1 MVRYNITLA
10 GGSEEPQRR
19 AGECERLQAVCS
31 VECCVGLE
39 LSRSSIVSQS
49 VPGEGPNL
57 LWSLYVKLG
66 FLSALSEKIII
77 DEHFVLQKIS
87 YSHLF
92 SSLQICVPI

>member
-1 MVRYNITLA
+1 MR
-10 GGSEEPQRR
+10 GSRQ
-19 AGECERLQAVCS
+19 CVVCS
-31 VECCVGLE
+31 VECITTD

-66 FLSALSEKIII
+66 CLSALSEKIII
-77 DEHFVLQKIS
+77 KEHFVLQKFS